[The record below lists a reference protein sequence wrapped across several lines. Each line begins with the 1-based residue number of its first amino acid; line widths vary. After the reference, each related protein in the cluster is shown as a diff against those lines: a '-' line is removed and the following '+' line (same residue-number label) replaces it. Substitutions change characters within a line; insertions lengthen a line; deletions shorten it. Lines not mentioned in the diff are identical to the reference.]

1 MLRTAAMPAATAS
14 RDDIATRFHEN
25 KTRNEIPSPWMGE
38 GMGGGEEERSATSTP
53 PRAVTRVVAGQ
64 SEGVLLG
71 CNVLV

>member
-38 GMGGGEEERSATSTP
+38 GMGG
-53 PRAVTRVVAGQ
+53 
-64 SEGVLLG
+64 
-71 CNVLV
+71 